1 MFDVVFRL
9 VTLFTAT
16 ILFYYYSLMLLLA
29 LLIVLEC
36 CHKELK
42 RKKRREFHQI
52 PSHLES
58 LLCNMNDNAKTTIIP
73 LRKQNETHQRM
84 TSMTMDVMK
93 FFLSSVLYHSC
104 FIRLVASSLTQFNV
118 LLTVFLTVQCCCCFF
133 FILYFNYVHVSSNC
147 YFHRSFAFYF
157 RCCCFLCVI
166 CRRVHSQLCSKIKCI
181 ICVNKT
187 KVFIHFFSPF

>member
-104 FIRLVASSLTQFNV
+104 FIRNVASSLTQFNV

-133 FILYFNYVHVSSNC
+133 SFCTLTMCMCQAIVIFI
-147 YFHRSFAFYF
+147 
-157 RCCCFLCVI
+157 
-166 CRRVHSQLCSKIKCI
+166 VHSLFIFG
-181 ICVNKT
+181 VV
-187 KVFIHFFSPF
+187 VFYVSFVVVFTHNFVRK